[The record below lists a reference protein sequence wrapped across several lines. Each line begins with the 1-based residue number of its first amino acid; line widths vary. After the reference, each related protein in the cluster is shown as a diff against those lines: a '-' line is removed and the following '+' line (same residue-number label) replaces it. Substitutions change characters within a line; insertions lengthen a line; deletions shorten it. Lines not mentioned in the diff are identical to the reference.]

1 MAIAILTLDALL
13 NLAGAGTAEFF
24 AAITVFAIVGGCY
37 VGHRVVAEGQD
48 SRLDGGEP
56 RRTHKVSW

>member
-37 VGHRVVAEGQD
+37 VGHRVTSEGSDFSKD
-48 SRLDGGEP
+48 SDQST
-56 RRTHKVSW
+56 RRASL